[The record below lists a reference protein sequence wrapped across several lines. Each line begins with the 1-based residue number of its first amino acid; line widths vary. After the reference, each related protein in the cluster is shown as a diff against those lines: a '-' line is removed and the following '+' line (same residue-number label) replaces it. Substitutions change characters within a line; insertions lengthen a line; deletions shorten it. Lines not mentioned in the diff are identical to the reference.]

1 MFEVLLPIMAPIFI
15 CVGLGWGWVKSGR
28 SMDISAVNTMVTNLG
43 APCLVFS
50 SLASLS
56 VSPAAL
62 TNMALATALAVAVFL
77 AVGAVILRLARLS
90 LPVYLPSLAFTN
102 CGNMGLPLS
111 LFAFGQMG
119 LDLAAA
125 YFAVSMVVMM
135 VLGLW
140 LVSGEPTPKKAL
152 TMPLPYAVAAALAF
166 RAAEVEVPAWLYNST
181 DLLGGMTVPLMLLTL
196 GVSLA
201 SMRVVG
207 ARRAL
212 GLAVLRLAM
221 GVALGVAIAELFA
234 FELDPNGSTIT
245 VTELVFSISGISGL
259 VDGDWAGVEIVVD
272 DNDDGNIGGGETTT
286 VGGSG
291 TVSTAGGTITFSTSF
306 DVTAVTSYILRAD
319 YSSLSDGDRVTVELA
334 IGNIT
339 TTACM
344 SGSARSVSHA
354 EGCQYF
360 ESFQSWTAS
369 SPDTWQTQ
377 SLSGSPYFVP
387 ASAIVEIAVRNSNAS
402 AQLWGGV
409 RAVGSG
415 LERRFQLQ
423 EAEAGGKDIVVMHV
437 QANASSQIQHYSDVT
452 ANVDFVLL
460 GYLDAVCGAYV

>member
-50 SLASLS
+50 SLVRLS

-62 TNMALATALAVAVFL
+62 ADMALATALAVAVFL

-166 RAAEVEVPAWLYNST
+166 RAAEVEVPAWLYNRT

-201 SMRVVG
+201 SMRVVVV
-207 ARRAL
+207 RRAL
-212 GLAVLRLAM
+212 ALAVLRLAM
-221 GVALGVAIAELFA
+221 GAAVGVAVAALFDFDGVARGVLIIQCAMPPAVFNYLFA
-234 FELDPNGSTIT
+234 QN
-245 VTELVFSISGISGL
+245 
-259 VDGDWAGVEIVVD
+259 
-272 DNDDGNIGGGETTT
+272 
-286 VGGSG
+286 
-291 TVSTAGGTITFSTSF
+291 
-306 DVTAVTSYILRAD
+306 Y
-319 YSSLSDGDRVTVELA
+319 DRKPE
-334 IGNIT
+334 
-339 TTACM
+339 
-344 SGSARSVSHA
+344 
-354 EGCQYF
+354 E
-360 ESFQSWTAS
+360 TAS
-369 SPDTWQTQ
+369 VILISTLISFLTLP
-377 SLSGSPYFVP
+377 LLLP
-387 ASAIVEIAVRNSNAS
+387 
-402 AQLWGGV
+402 
-409 RAVGSG
+409 
-415 LERRFQLQ
+415 
-423 EAEAGGKDIVVMHV
+423 
-437 QANASSQIQHYSDVT
+437 
-452 ANVDFVLL
+452 FVLI
-460 GYLDAVCGAYV
+460 

>member
-50 SLASLS
+50 SLVRVS
-56 VSPAAL
+56 VSPEAL
-62 TNMALATALAVAVFL
+62 ADMALATALALAGFL
-77 AVGAVILRLARLS
+77 VVGAVILRLARLS
-90 LPVYLPSLAFTN
+90 WAIYLPSQVFTN

-111 LFAFGQMG
+111 LFAFGQVG

-140 LVSGEPTPKKAL
+140 LVSGEPTPKRAL
-152 TMPLPYAVAAALAF
+152 AMPLPYAVVAALGF
-166 RAAEVEVPAWLYNST
+166 RATGVEVPAWLFNST

-234 FELDPNGSTIT
+234 FDGVARGVLIIQCAMPPA
-245 VTELVFSISGISGL
+245 VFNYL
-259 VDGDWAGVEIVVD
+259 FAQ
-272 DNDDGNIGGGETTT
+272 N
-286 VGGSG
+286 
-291 TVSTAGGTITFSTSF
+291 
-306 DVTAVTSYILRAD
+306 Y
-319 YSSLSDGDRVTVELA
+319 DRKPE
-334 IGNIT
+334 
-339 TTACM
+339 
-344 SGSARSVSHA
+344 
-354 EGCQYF
+354 E
-360 ESFQSWTAS
+360 TAS
-369 SPDTWQTQ
+369 VIL
-377 SLSGSPYFVP
+377 LSTLISFLTLPLLLP
-387 ASAIVEIAVRNSNAS
+387 
-402 AQLWGGV
+402 
-409 RAVGSG
+409 
-415 LERRFQLQ
+415 
-423 EAEAGGKDIVVMHV
+423 
-437 QANASSQIQHYSDVT
+437 
-452 ANVDFVLL
+452 FVLL
-460 GYLDAVCGAYV
+460 

>member
-1 MFEVLLPIMAPIFI
+1 MFEVLLPIIAPILI
-15 CVGLGWGWVKSGR
+15 SVGLGWGWVKSGR

-50 SLASLS
+50 SLVRLS
-56 VSPAAL
+56 VSPTAL
-62 TNMALATALAVAVFL
+62 ADMALATALAVAVFL

-201 SMRVVG
+201 GMRVVG
-207 ARRAL
+207 VRRAL
-212 GLAVLRLAM
+212 ALATLRLAM
-221 GVALGVAIAELFA
+221 GAAVGVAVAALFDFDGVARGVLIIQCAMPPAVFNYLFA
-234 FELDPNGSTIT
+234 QN
-245 VTELVFSISGISGL
+245 
-259 VDGDWAGVEIVVD
+259 
-272 DNDDGNIGGGETTT
+272 
-286 VGGSG
+286 
-291 TVSTAGGTITFSTSF
+291 
-306 DVTAVTSYILRAD
+306 Y
-319 YSSLSDGDRVTVELA
+319 DRKPE
-334 IGNIT
+334 
-339 TTACM
+339 
-344 SGSARSVSHA
+344 
-354 EGCQYF
+354 E
-360 ESFQSWTAS
+360 TAS
-369 SPDTWQTQ
+369 VILISTLISFLTLP
-377 SLSGSPYFVP
+377 LLLP
-387 ASAIVEIAVRNSNAS
+387 
-402 AQLWGGV
+402 
-409 RAVGSG
+409 
-415 LERRFQLQ
+415 
-423 EAEAGGKDIVVMHV
+423 
-437 QANASSQIQHYSDVT
+437 
-452 ANVDFVLL
+452 FVL
-460 GYLDAVCGAYV
+460 V

>member
-1 MFEVLLPIMAPIFI
+1 MFEVLLPIIAPILI
-15 CVGLGWGWVKSGR
+15 SVGLGWGWVKSGR

-181 DLLGGMTVPLMLLTL
+181 ELLGGMTVPLMLLTL

-207 ARRAL
+207 FRRAL
-212 GLAVLRLAM
+212 ALATLRLAM
-221 GVALGVAIAELFA
+221 GAAVGVAVAALFDFDGVARGVLIIQCAMPPAVFNYLFA
-234 FELDPNGSTIT
+234 QN
-245 VTELVFSISGISGL
+245 
-259 VDGDWAGVEIVVD
+259 
-272 DNDDGNIGGGETTT
+272 
-286 VGGSG
+286 
-291 TVSTAGGTITFSTSF
+291 
-306 DVTAVTSYILRAD
+306 Y
-319 YSSLSDGDRVTVELA
+319 DRKPE
-334 IGNIT
+334 
-339 TTACM
+339 
-344 SGSARSVSHA
+344 
-354 EGCQYF
+354 E
-360 ESFQSWTAS
+360 TAS
-369 SPDTWQTQ
+369 VILISTLISFLTLP
-377 SLSGSPYFVP
+377 LLLP
-387 ASAIVEIAVRNSNAS
+387 
-402 AQLWGGV
+402 
-409 RAVGSG
+409 
-415 LERRFQLQ
+415 
-423 EAEAGGKDIVVMHV
+423 
-437 QANASSQIQHYSDVT
+437 
-452 ANVDFVLL
+452 FVLP
-460 GYLDAVCGAYV
+460 